1 MQLQDVAVLI
11 TGGGSGLGAATARA
25 MAAKGAKIGVID
37 QNKENA
43 EKVAAEVKGVALHA
57 DVTDEEA
64 IKAAIAKAEAAH
76 GIARVLMNC
85 AGIGGSQRVVGK
97 DGVYPLAKFVRIIN
111 VNLIGTFNVLRLFA
125 ERLATAP
132 PIGEERGVAINTASV
147 AAYEGQIG
155 QIAYS
160 ASKGGVV
167 GLTLP
172 AARDLA
178 SLKIRVNTIAPGLFL
193 TPLLMGLN
201 EEARKSLGAQVPH
214 PARLG
219 DASEYGNLAVHIVEN
234 PMLNGETI
242 RLDGAIR
249 MAPRELSFSPCGRR
263 WREAPDEGCSPQRIV
278 FRGANPSLNRMYGA
292 AGDALSHK
300 GRGRSNWHRVRG
312 CRSTT

>member
-1 MQLQDVAVLI
+1 MQLKDVAVLI

-25 MAAKGAKIGVID
+25 MAAKGAKIAVLD
-37 QNKENA
+37 QSKENA

-57 DVTDEEA
+57 DVTDEEQV
-64 IKAAIAKAEAAH
+64 KAGLAKAEGAH

-85 AGIGGSQRVVGK
+85 AGIGGSQRIVGK
-97 DGVYPLAKFVRIIN
+97 DGVYPLAKFARVIN
-111 VNLIGTFNVLRLFA
+111 VNLIGTFNCLRLFA
-125 ERLATAP
+125 ERLVTAE
-132 PIGEERGVAINTASV
+132 PIGEERGVIINTASV

-160 ASKGGVV
+160 ASKGG
-167 GLTLP
+167 LTLP
-172 AARDLA
+172 AARDLG
-178 SLKIRVNTIAPGLFL
+178 SQKIRVNTIAPGLFL

-234 PMLNGETI
+234 AMLNGETI

-249 MAPRELSFSPCGRR
+249 MAPR
-263 WREAPDEGCSPQRIV
+263 
-278 FRGANPSLNRMYGA
+278 
-292 AGDALSHK
+292 
-300 GRGRSNWHRVRG
+300 
-312 CRSTT
+312 